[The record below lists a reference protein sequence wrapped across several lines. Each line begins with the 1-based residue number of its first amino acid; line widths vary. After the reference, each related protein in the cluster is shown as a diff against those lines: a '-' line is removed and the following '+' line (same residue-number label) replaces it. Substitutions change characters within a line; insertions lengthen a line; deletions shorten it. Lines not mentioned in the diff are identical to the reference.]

1 MLQQQTPTNEALP
14 SPILDS
20 QPTTSI
26 KDYLFNIGKTY
37 NTGGIDSAITAMASD
52 ATMRDKLTPDHIQ
65 ALAYSPQKKTD
76 TPEQI
81 AVAGLAGGMAT
92 TNIAEQLAQKYGI
105 NLQQPKAN
113 SPQQVT
119 SFTQGV
125 QQALEQLKVDP
136 ASPEG
141 QANQAYFGALFRG
154 AGIKGAVDTYAKIYQ
169 KALER
174 DSLLRNTVLAE
185 TIKRDIKLQE
195 TQALQQ
201 QFTSTATKTLASSGV
216 ATEAIPQLSQQIGQ
230 VLVTA
235 KENPALAQGSAQS
248 IIQNLIDS
256 NAPTPTI
263 NKVAAMM
270 SKAMDISKD
279 DSDQVR
285 ALQAADASDR
295 LIARYRFGLQDAKDA
310 REAQELLEAH
320 VRKQGEAKN
329 QLEIDKAK
337 ALVPVEVDKHRQT
350 KAIDVGAEKTLAK
363 FRNDL
368 ELATAEQKQYS
379 QTIGT
384 KRGEAMAA
392 LPSSVNAAVGAV
404 ETIAELRKSMDSQF
418 IQTNVGIKAPI
429 GALLSK
435 LPGTQSRDFD
445 NILETLHSKQFLA
458 AFSALK
464 GGGQISN
471 EEGRKAEAA
480 LAKLDKYS
488 SVEDFNRNLD
498 TFQTSLVKM
507 IEENRKFA
515 ETGKPGPTPVP
526 LAPAAPDSKKPTQ
539 QKVLKY
545 NPQTGKVE

>member
-1 MLQQQTPTNEALP
+1 MLQQQTPTIEAMP

-20 QPTTSI
+20 QPSTSI

-37 NTGGIDSAITAMASD
+37 NESGIDGAMTAMASD
-52 ATMRDKLTPDHIQ
+52 AIMRDKLTPEHIQ
-65 ALAYSPQKKTD
+65 ALAYSPQKKTG

-92 TNIAEQLAQKYGI
+92 TNIAEQLAQKYGV

-169 KALER
+169 KALDR

-201 QFTSTATKTLASSGV
+201 QFTSTATKTLASSGI

-256 NAPTPTI
+256 RAPIETV
-263 NKVAAMM
+263 NKVASMM

-285 ALQAADASDR
+285 ALQAAGASDR

-310 REAQELLEAH
+310 REAQGLLDAHMIKQTRQKNELELEKHKAQKNYD
-320 VRKQGEAKN
+320 VAAEISKEKQLMPLKIQAAGLEEQAKEAGKVLGSIPTLKDQIGDINKAVAIIDSGKHNIGSGLSTIAGRGKVAQAIGSQFETDDAKN
-329 QLEIDKAK
+329 TNMVMD
-337 ALVPVEVDKHRQT
+337 T
-350 KAIDVGAEKTLAK
+350 
-363 FRNDL
+363 
-368 ELATAEQKQYS
+368 
-379 QTIGT
+379 
-384 KRGEAMAA
+384 
-392 LPSSVNAAVGAV
+392 VN
-404 ETIAELRKSMDSQF
+404 K
-418 IQTNVGIKAPI
+418 
-429 GALLSK
+429 
-435 LPGTQSRDFD
+435 
-445 NILETLHSKQFLA
+445 LA
-458 AFSALK
+458 ADGLK
-464 GGGQISN
+464 SLGANPSTADLQFWTENKPKANSNPEFVKEWIQGAQVKIANRAGWAQQTLGQPN
-471 EEGRKAEAA
+471 
-480 LAKLDKYS
+480 
-488 SVEDFNRNLD
+488 
-498 TFQTSLVKM
+498 
-507 IEENRKFA
+507 
-515 ETGKPGPTPVP
+515 VP
-526 LAPAAPDSKKPTQ
+526 LAPAAPGANKKPGAEAIPGNQ
-539 QKVLKY
+539 PKVGTTSSGNKY
-545 NPQTGKVE
+545 KRVE

>member
-1 MLQQQTPTNEALP
+1 MLQQQTPTIEAMP

-20 QPTTSI
+20 QPSTSI

-37 NTGGIDSAITAMASD
+37 NENGIDGAMTAMASD
-52 ATMRDKLTPDHIQ
+52 AIMRDKLTPDHIQ
-65 ALAYSPQKKTD
+65 ALAYSPQKKTN

-256 NAPTPTI
+256 NAPTETV

-285 ALQAADASDR
+285 ALQAAGASDR
-295 LIARYRFGLQDAKDA
+295 LIARYRFGLQDATDA
-310 REAQELLEAH
+310 AQAQKLLETQ

-329 QLEIDKAK
+329 QLEVDKAK

-350 KAIDVGAEKTLAK
+350 KAIDIAADIAKEKQLMPLQIQKAG
-363 FRNDL
+363 L
-368 ELATAEQKQYS
+368 QKQ
-379 QTIGT
+379 
-384 KRGEAMAA
+384 
-392 LPSSVNAAVGAV
+392 
-404 ETIAELRKSMDSQF
+404 
-418 IQTNVGIKAPI
+418 
-429 GALLSK
+429 
-435 LPGTQSRDFD
+435 
-445 NILETLHSKQFLA
+445 
-458 AFSALK
+458 
-464 GGGQISN
+464 
-471 EEGRKAEAA
+471 AEAA
-480 LAKLDKYS
+480 GEVLGQTPGLTAQIADINKAVGILDSGKHNIGSGLSTIVGRGKVAQAIGSQFETDDAKNTNMVMDTVNKLATDGLKSLGANPSTVDLQFWTENKPKANS
-488 SVEDFNRNLD
+488 NPEFVKEWIQAAQVKIANRVGWAQ
-498 TFQTSLVKM
+498 QTLGQP
-507 IEENRKFA
+507 N
-515 ETGKPGPTPVP
+515 VP
-526 LAPAAPDSKKPTQ
+526 LAPAAPDSKKPEAP
-539 QKVLKY
+539 KVRKF
-545 NPQTGKVE
+545 NPQTGKLE